1 LLSCTAPT
9 AARADDLRF
18 HALWLGPTFSL
29 PLTRPRRAE
38 WGGALE
44 VFMGYRDSRIGFGFD
59 LGATNERFCA
69 DALVTAMLSD
79 NAGVWIDGGPVAGYG
94 AVDGLGARA
103 GVAGFWAPFG
113 LPLVL
118 NVNAI
123 DMRGA
128 PLQVLGTVSIQV
140 GGGT

>member
-1 LLSCTAPT
+1 
-9 AARADDLRF
+9 
-18 HALWLGPTFSL
+18 
-29 PLTRPRRAE
+29 
-38 WGGALE
+38 
-44 VFMGYRDSRIGFGFD
+44 
-59 LGATNERFCA
+59 
-69 DALVTAMLSD
+69 
-79 NAGVWIDGGPVAGYG
+79 
-94 AVDGLGARA
+94 LGARG